1 MSLFNNAKWVAISQV
16 VKVLVQLINIVY
28 LARLI
33 PPGEYGIMAMALV
46 IINFGMLIRD
56 LGTAAAIIQRK
67 KIDDDI
73 INSIFW
79 LNLFMGIG
87 IALSVIAFSP
97 LVSSFFH
104 EPKLILV
111 LLCISII
118 FPLSSSSSAH
128 LALLEK
134 SQNSKIASIEI
145 FSSVIGVGVA
155 LFLAYKNFGV
165 YSLVWQTVIFNA
177 LSTIQFW
184 KASGWRPCLKKCL
197 FFLD

>member
-87 IALSVIAFSP
+87 IALSVIAFS
-97 LVSSFFH
+97 
-104 EPKLILV
+104 
-111 LLCISII
+111 
-118 FPLSSSSSAH
+118 
-128 LALLEK
+128 
-134 SQNSKIASIEI
+134 
-145 FSSVIGVGVA
+145 
-155 LFLAYKNFGV
+155 
-165 YSLVWQTVIFNA
+165 
-177 LSTIQFW
+177 
-184 KASGWRPCLKKCL
+184 
-197 FFLD
+197 

>member
-97 LVSSFFH
+97 LVSSFFTN
-104 EPKLILV
+104 
-111 LLCISII
+111 
-118 FPLSSSSSAH
+118 
-128 LALLEK
+128 
-134 SQNSKIASIEI
+134 QN
-145 FSSVIGVGVA
+145 
-155 LFLAYKNFGV
+155 LFWYCYVFL
-165 YSLVWQTVIFNA
+165 
-177 LSTIQFW
+177 
-184 KASGWRPCLKKCL
+184 L
-197 FFLD
+197 FFHCRVVRLLI